1 MNQKQLDHL
10 ADSLKTIAVG
20 QLAFFGY
27 TAAQSGRFFWFA
39 ASLAVY
45 IIVEAAVVFFVLGKE
60 SSNVA

>member
-10 ADSLKTIAVG
+10 ADSFKTVAVG

-27 TAAQSGRFFWFA
+27 TAAQSGKFAWFA
-39 ASLAVY
+39 ASTAVY
-45 IIVEAAVVFFVLGKE
+45 IIIETGVVFFVLGRE